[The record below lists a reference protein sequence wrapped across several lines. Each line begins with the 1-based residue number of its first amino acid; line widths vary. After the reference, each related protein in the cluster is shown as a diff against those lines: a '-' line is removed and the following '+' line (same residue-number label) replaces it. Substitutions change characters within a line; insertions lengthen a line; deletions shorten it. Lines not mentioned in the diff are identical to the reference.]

1 MAEFGAAGEEKAGKV
16 IEEINHS
23 MASELSLMIQ
33 FLFQGVNT
41 LKIFL
46 SQRIFEIMREGKP

>member
-1 MAEFGAAGEEKAGKV
+1 MAEFGATGKEKAGKV

-23 MASELSLMIQ
+23 LVSELSLRIQ

-41 LKIFL
+41 FKIFL
-46 SQRIFEIMREGKP
+46 SQRIFEIMREGNP